1 MSLLSW
7 NCRGSGGSLRSRKMQ
22 HLARLMSSTHAQ
34 VTFVS
39 ETRTSRIHASQLSNH
54 FQVSDSFVVPAVG
67 LSGGLWVMWTDDVDV
82 NIVSSSHYYVLAFV
96 VNRAT
101 AVSFNL
107 VCMYGDPHHQHT
119 NDIWHDVEAFVVQ
132 SQDSPTLC
140 IGDLN
145 NIMHPNEKWGQ

>member
-1 MSLLSW
+1 
-7 NCRGSGGSLRSRKMQ
+7 
-22 HLARLMSSTHAQ
+22 
-34 VTFVS
+34 
-39 ETRTSRIHASQLSNH
+39 
-54 FQVSDSFVVPAVG
+54 
-67 LSGGLWVMWTDDVDV
+67 MWTDDVDV

-145 NIMHPNEKWGQ
+145 NIMHPVRERIGENNSLYSSNPRRVGINSTYTWASRWASNTWAQYTATLMNKFQQDIASFVSSVMGYLHLFSFFVPAGHNCHG

>member
-1 MSLLSW
+1 MTYNLERREHVGSTKELPKRCRPSPANKNRKNNVTLSNIYSISLLVK
-7 NCRGSGGSLRSRKMQ
+7 KM
-22 HLARLMSSTHAQ
+22 L
-34 VTFVS
+34 
-39 ETRTSRIHASQLSNH
+39 
-54 FQVSDSFVVPAVG
+54 SFVVPTVA

-132 SQDSPTLC
+132 SQDSPTL
-140 IGDLN
+140 
-145 NIMHPNEKWGQ
+145 

>member
-1 MSLLSW
+1 MLL
-7 NCRGSGGSLRSRKMQ
+7 NCLI
-22 HLARLMSSTHAQ
+22 T
-34 VTFVS
+34 
-39 ETRTSRIHASQLSNH
+39 SNH

-82 NIVSSSHYYVLAFV
+82 NIVFSSHYYVLAFV

-101 AVSFNL
+101 VVSLNL

-132 SQDSPTLC
+132 SQDSPTLY